1 MSASQIIGLNY
12 YIKPTYICAVPE
24 YERTHGRSYKKIKS
38 EQENLKDNH
47 HKGILSKS
55 ASKKLSNA
63 IDWLVISAT
72 KKRIYSKQEE
82 KLFWFRCNFIT
93 LTIPEQKNEVKS
105 KLLTQKLLPKLIDS
119 MKYKYELKN
128 YVWVVELQ
136 ANNTPHIHI
145 TSDTFIHHDWLR
157 NKWNSILFKEGLLNN
172 HYEKFGNYTPPSTEV
187 RSVKNASAIH
197 KYLSSYVSNGL
208 KKYCQ
213 SKYGD
218 NYTQSEL
225 EEAKETF
232 KRVINGRLWGCNYE
246 LSHENKLSYSVSPGE
261 NDEIFK
267 SLEQAKIKSEEIR
280 TEPDYMGRT
289 LWVCN
294 IWKMKFRDWKLKIR
308 GKLMEIMQQHVSNIR
323 NRSDLFRQ
331 ELDIVIESFKNPTG
345 INFKYC

>member
-12 YIKPTYICAVPE
+12 FINPTYICAIPE
-24 YERTHGRSYKKIKS
+24 YERTHGRSYNKIKS
-38 EQENLKDNH
+38 EKENLKDNH

-72 KKRIYSKQEE
+72 KKRVYSKQED
-82 KLFWFRCNFIT
+82 KYFYFRCNFIT
-93 LTIPEQKNEVKS
+93 LTIPLQKNEVKS

-119 MKYKYELKN
+119 MKYKYCLKN

-136 ANNTPHIHI
+136 SNNMPHIHI

-172 HYEKFGNYTPPSTEV
+172 HYKKYGNYTPPSTEV
-187 RSVKNASAIH
+187 RSVKNSAAIH

-218 NYTQSEL
+218 NYTESNL

-232 KRVINGRLWGCNYE
+232 KRIMNGRLWGCNYE
-246 LSHENKLSYSVSPGE
+246 LSNENKLIYSISPGE
-261 NDEIFK
+261 NDEIFD
-267 SLEQAKIKSEEIR
+267 SLENAKIESEEIR
-280 TEPDYMGRT
+280 TEPDYMGRIF
-289 LWVCN
+289 WVCN
-294 IWKMKFRDWKLKIR
+294 IWKIKFKDWKLRIK
-308 GKLMEIMQQHVSNIR
+308 GKLLELMQNHVSFIR
-323 NRSDLFRQ
+323 NKSDLFRQ
-331 ELDIVIESFKNPTG
+331 ELDIVIDSFKNPSG
-345 INFKYC
+345 VKLKYC